1 MDFPVGCSDDWQRLD
16 EIRRLVRDTLCA
28 HPAELQ
34 NAAAMTASELVEN
47 AMKYGEPLP
56 QRDGGRLTVSADDST
71 ITITVENAAAAGERI
86 ATLERSI
93 ERIHAAKAPEELYLA
108 RLQEFGE
115 DSEASGQLGLLRI
128 AFEGRFDI
136 RCAYS
141 EPVLTM
147 TAKRVIS

>member
-1 MDFPVGCSDDWQRLD
+1 MDFRVRCFEDWQRLD
-16 EIRRLVRDTLCA
+16 EIRRLVRDVLCA

-34 NAAAMTASELVEN
+34 DAAAMTASELLEN
-47 AMKYGEPLP
+47 AMKYGEALP
-56 QRDGGRLTVSADDST
+56 QRDGGRLTISADDST
-71 ITITVENAAAAGERI
+71 ITITVESAAAAGEGI
-86 ATLERSI
+86 AALERSI
-93 ERIHAAKAPEELYLA
+93 ERIHAAEDPEELYLA
-108 RLQEFGE
+108 RLQEFAG
-115 DSEASGQLGLLRI
+115 DPEASGQLGLLRI